1 MTPYAWFFLAMVF
14 IAVFFLASA
23 VIVPTFG
30 TEASAAKR
38 LRGRIRGLTDSLE
51 PRTRGL
57 LRERYLKQLSPLER
71 SLESLPRMDR
81 LAAMLDQAG
90 LRVPA
95 YRVVLLSVLLALAA
109 AASVSALTLQPWYAA
124 PAGLAA
130 FLLPYARIHWLRR
143 SRLQSFEAQLPEA
156 LDMLSRALRAGH
168 PFTDALRMVGEEM
181 PEPMG
186 GELSATYND
195 LNYGI
200 GMRDGFVNL
209 LTRVPSLSLT
219 AVVTAVFVQRETGGN
234 LAEVLDKIAAVVR
247 GRFRLHRRV
256 RTLSAEGRLSAWVLT
271 LVPFALAAVVSI
283 TTPTYLP
290 MLLEDPVGKQM
301 LAFATVAMVV
311 GIFWVSRVIRIR
323 I

>member
-14 IAVFFLASA
+14 IAVFLLASA

-51 PRTRGL
+51 PHTRGL

-95 YRVVLLSVLLALAA
+95 YRVVLLSVLLALVAA
-109 AASVSALTLQPWYAA
+109 VIVSAVTLQPWYAV

-143 SRLQSFEAQLPEA
+143 SRLQNFEAQLPEA

-209 LTRVPSLSLT
+209 LIRVPSLSLT

-290 MLLEDPVGKQM
+290 MLLDDPIGKQM
-301 LAFATVAMVV
+301 LAFATIAMVA

>member
-1 MTPYAWFFLAMVF
+1 MIPYIWIFLAMVF
-14 IAVFFLASA
+14 TAVFLLASA

-57 LRERYLKQLSPLER
+57 LRERYLKELSPLER
-71 SLESLPRMDR
+71 SLEGLPRMDR
-81 LAAMLDQAG
+81 LAAMLEQAG

-95 YRVVLLSVLLALAA
+95 YRVLLLSLVL
-109 AASVSALTLQPWYAA
+109 ASAVAVIVGVLTLQPWYALV
-124 PAGLAA
+124 AGMAALA
-130 FLLPYARIHWLRR
+130 LPYLRIHWLRQA
-143 SRLQSFEAQLPEA
+143 RLANFEAQLPEA
-156 LDMLSRALRAGH
+156 LDMLARALRAGH

-181 PEPMG
+181 PDPMG
-186 GELSATYND
+186 GELTATYND

-256 RTLSAEGRLSAWVLT
+256 RTLSAEGRLSAWVLC

-290 MLLEDPVGKQM
+290 MLLDDPIGKQM
-301 LAFATVAMVV
+301 FAFAAVAMVV